1 MPPGAVLAA
10 QRQPCSAWGRALPA
24 ITVHCSHL
32 VAPAGLVGGGLDARD
47 AEGEVVHGGRGASF
61 VSGSGMSI
69 PILTPP
75 PFAQAL
81 PCLGTATPADRRFPD
96 FQRAFAR

>member
-10 QRQPCSAWGRALPA
+10 QRRPCSAWGRALPA
-24 ITVHCSHL
+24 MTVHCLHL

-61 VSGSGMSI
+61 VSGSGMPI

-75 PFAQAL
+75 PLCASTAL
-81 PCLGTATPADRRFPD
+81 SGYGDPG
-96 FQRAFAR
+96 